1 MIVALLNTE
10 NAYFDEEGRIII
22 CYSQSLTKTMLS
34 LPDKF
39 KAFCSAASVA
49 LDRPITEK
57 DIIFEL
63 VKKGEAP
70 SDAKILADELNE
82 LAEGNND

>member
-1 MIVALLNTE
+1 MISALLRTE
-10 NAYFDEEGRIII
+10 NAYLDEEGRIII

-39 KAFCSAASVA
+39 RAFCMAASTA
-49 LDRPITEK
+49 LDRPVEEK
-57 DIIFEL
+57 SIIFEL

>member
-1 MIVALLNTE
+1 MISALLRTE
-10 NAYFDEEGRIII
+10 NAYLDEEGRIII

-39 KAFCSAASVA
+39 RAFCMAASTA
-49 LDRPITEK
+49 LDRPGEEK
-57 DIIFEL
+57 SIIFEL

>member
-1 MIVALLNTE
+1 M
-10 NAYFDEEGRIII
+10 
-22 CYSQSLTKTMLS
+22 
-34 LPDKF
+34 
-39 KAFCSAASVA
+39 AASTA
-49 LDRPITEK
+49 LDRPVEEK
-57 DIIFEL
+57 SIIFEL

>member
-1 MIVALLNTE
+1 MIAALLRTE
-10 NAYFDEEGRIII
+10 NAYLDEEGRIII

-39 KAFCSAASVA
+39 RAFCMAASTA
-49 LDRPITEK
+49 LDRPVEGK
-57 DIIFEL
+57 RIIFEL

-70 SDAKILADELNE
+70 TDAKILGDELNE
-82 LAEGNND
+82 LAEGNN